1 MKNKGKKPNNIVYS
15 TNPNFS
21 FQYEEE
27 ENYNT
32 LPVEKQKLRVS
43 IDRRNRGGKSV
54 TLITGFVGSNED
66 LIELG
71 KILKNKCGVGGS
83 AKDNEIILQGE
94 IKEKVS
100 KLLSDMGYS
109 NKVV

>member
-1 MKNKGKKPNNIVYS
+1 MKNKNKQASNVVYS
-15 TNPNFS
+15 TNPNFK
-21 FQYEEE
+21 YEYVPD
-27 ENYNT
+27 ENTST
-32 LPVEKQKLRVS
+32 LPKEKQRLKVS

-54 TLITGFVGSNED
+54 TLISGFIGTNDD
-66 LIELG
+66 LTELG

-100 KLLSDMGYS
+100 KLLTEMGYT
-109 NKVV
+109 NKMI

>member
-1 MKNKGKKPNNIVYS
+1 MKNKNKQATNVVYS
-15 TNPNFS
+15 TNPNFQ
-21 FQYEEE
+21 FQYESS
-27 ENYNT
+27 ENVST
-32 LPVEKQKLRVS
+32 LPKEKQKLKVS

-54 TLITGFVGSNED
+54 TLVSGFVGTQDD
-66 LIELG
+66 LTELG

-100 KLLSDMGYS
+100 KLLTEMGYS
-109 NKVV
+109 NKMI

>member
-1 MKNKGKKPNNIVYS
+1 MKNKNKQATNVVYS
-15 TNPNFS
+15 TNPNFQ
-21 FQYEEE
+21 FQYESS
-27 ENYNT
+27 ENVST
-32 LPVEKQKLRVS
+32 LPKEKQKLKVS

-54 TLITGFVGSNED
+54 TLISGFVGTQDD
-66 LIELG
+66 LTELG

-100 KLLSDMGYS
+100 KLLTEMGYS
-109 NKVV
+109 NKMI